1 MCLCLKH
8 GYGLSKKKN
17 VGLDELSLS
26 EVGAQ
31 KIITYYRDALHNMA
45 GF

>member
-1 MCLCLKH
+1 MYLYLKH
-8 GYGLSKKKN
+8 GYGLMKKIKIKN

-31 KIITYYRDALHNMA
+31 KIFKLALQSRIT
-45 GF
+45 